1 MLTNAELG
9 IPEYKV
15 RKQRKAKP
23 YQKPDSIKEF
33 EWGYDIWYYLDRK
46 IPEGL
51 QIKHKFDDKTA
62 NSLTKLII
70 EYLRMNGCF
79 GARINTQGNYNA
91 KIGKFVRSGST
102 NGMADINAVVKGKS
116 ISIEVKIGKDKIR
129 ESQLKVKREIEA
141 AGGVYLIVRSFDD
154 FLEQFEQYI

>member
-15 RKQRKAKP
+15 RKQRKQKP

-33 EWGYDIWYYLDRK
+33 EWEYDIWYYLDRK

-70 EYLRMNGCF
+70 
-79 GARINTQGNYNA
+79 
-91 KIGKFVRSGST
+91 
-102 NGMADINAVVKGKS
+102 
-116 ISIEVKIGKDKIR
+116 
-129 ESQLKVKREIEA
+129 
-141 AGGVYLIVRSFDD
+141 
-154 FLEQFEQYI
+154 

>member
-33 EWGYDIWYYLDRK
+33 EWEYDIWYYLDRK

-51 QIKHKFDDKTA
+51 QIKHKFDD
-62 NSLTKLII
+62 
-70 EYLRMNGCF
+70 R
-79 GARINTQGNYNA
+79 
-91 KIGKFVRSGST
+91 
-102 NGMADINAVVKGKS
+102 
-116 ISIEVKIGKDKIR
+116 
-129 ESQLKVKREIEA
+129 
-141 AGGVYLIVRSFDD
+141 DD